1 MVQFKN
7 IVLQKQKEVQ
17 MPCFQSVFHAVNLE
31 GGLDVL
37 LKHKRRMFGRSYG
50 FKPIVFLNKGF

>member
-17 MPCFQSVFHAVNLE
+17 MPCFQSVS
-31 GGLDVL
+31 GLDVL
-37 LKHKRRMFGRSYG
+37 LKIK
-50 FKPIVFLNKGF
+50 KNT